1 MSDYQSPRF
10 VLPEELQGLKKL
22 AFNLWWSWNPQARE
36 LFATIDPSHGSI
48 RNPVRLLRQ
57 TPIERLEELVRDSAF
72 MARYHEV
79 IEQLE
84 SYLQDDQT
92 WFSRTYPGFAGGPV
106 AYFSAEFAF
115 HECLPIYS
123 GGLGVLAGDHCKSA
137 SDLGVPFVGMGL
149 LYRNGYFRQE
159 IDRAGHQNVIYPSH
173 PFEEM
178 PLEVVKDASGHDL
191 IISVELPYRRLYA
204 RLWQVSVGRVK
215 VYLLDSDIPENS
227 PADRAITSQLY
238 GAERDL
244 RISQEILLGIGGVRV
259 LEVLGIEPSVWHMNE
274 GHVAFLGL
282 ERIRR
287 FMERY
292 HLDFDDAVEAVAAST
307 VFTTHTPV
315 AAGNETFTLPRV
327 HKYFRNY
334 CESAGIPLA
343 SLLGLGAQTRPD
355 GRKVF
360 SMTVLAV
367 RLSALTN
374 GVSALHGEV
383 ARKMWRHLWPGVTE
397 PEVPITSI
405 TNGVHTHTW
414 IAPEMVALYDRHLN
428 GRWQEH
434 LTDEQY
440 WKHVEEI
447 PDEVLWETHQK
458 LKNRLIG
465 FVRERLLRRL
475 NRLAASKEELAAVEH
490 ILDPEALTIGFAR
503 RFAPYKRADLIF
515 RDIDRARRLLTQPGK
530 PVQILFAGKAHP
542 ADKLGQALI
551 RRINEISQWEGFR
564 GRVVFLEDYDMKVAR
579 HLVQGVDLWL
589 NNPRRPLEASGTSGQ
604 KVPINGGINCS
615 ILDGWWAEGYNG
627 DNGWAIGSGEEFE
640 TTEEQDAA
648 DAEAL
653 YGVLE
658 NEIIPLFYDRDS
670 DGLPKGWIRKMKASI
685 SSIVPVFNTETMV
698 SRYVE
703 RMYVPMA
710 RRGMRF
716 VADRFASAAALAAW
730 KKHIRQSW
738 PFVHFTDVTAV
749 NGEGIEVT
757 ARIYLGAVDPASVR
771 VELLCEPCSV
781 NGVLPHTVPM
791 ESHGLDAEGIYRYH
805 IRYQPEPR
813 HQWRYRLRI
822 IPSHP
827 MLSHK
832 HELGLIHWY
841 DCEALS

>member
-10 VLPEELQGLKKL
+10 VLPDELHGLKDL
-22 AFNLWWSWNPQARE
+22 AFNLWWSWNPEAQD
-36 LFATIDPSHGSI
+36 LFAAIDPSHGSV

-57 TPIERLEELVRDSAF
+57 TPVERLEELTRDPSF
-72 MARYHEV
+72 MAKYHEV
-79 IEQLE
+79 MERLQ
-84 SYLQDDQT
+84 SYLHDDNT
-92 WFSRTYPGFAGGPV
+92 WFRRTYPSFSDGPV

-137 SDLGVPFVGMGL
+137 SDLGVPFVGVGL

-159 IDRAGHQNVIYPSH
+159 IDPAGNQNVIYPNH

-178 PLEVVKDASGHDL
+178 PLQVVKDASGQDL
-191 IISVELPYRRLYA
+191 TISVELPYRRLYA
-204 RLWQVSVGRVK
+204 RLWRVDVGRVSI
-215 VYLLDSDIPENS
+215 YLLDSDIPENS

-238 GAERDL
+238 SAGRDL
-244 RISQEILLGIGGVRV
+244 RISQEILLGIGGVRA
-259 LEVLGIEPSVWHMNE
+259 LEVLGVEPSVWHMNE

-287 FMERY
+287 YMERY
-292 HLDFDDAVEAVAAST
+292 QLDFDDAVEAVAAST

-315 AAGNETFTLPRV
+315 PAGNETFTLPRM
-327 HKYFRNY
+327 HKYFRDY

-343 SLLGLGAQTRPD
+343 SLLSLGAQSTSR

-360 SMTVLAV
+360 SMTVLAI
-367 RLSALTN
+367 RLSGLTN
-374 GVSALHGEV
+374 GVSALHGQV
-383 ARKMWRHLWPGVTE
+383 ARKMWQHLWPGVTE

-414 IAPEMVALYDRHLN
+414 IAREFGALYDKYLN
-428 GRWQEH
+428 GRWQDH
-434 LTDEQY
+434 LTDDQY
-440 WKHVEEI
+440 WKHVLEI
-447 PDEVLWETHQK
+447 PDEVLWQTHQN
-458 LKNRLIG
+458 LKNRLIE
-465 FVRERLLRRL
+465 FVRDRLRRRL
-475 NRLAASKEELAAVEH
+475 NRLGAGEDELGAASN
-490 ILDPEALTIGFAR
+490 ILNPDALTIGFAR

-515 RDIDRARRLLTQPGK
+515 SDIERARRLFGDPDR
-530 PVQILFAGKAHP
+530 PVQIIFAGKAHP
-542 ADKLGQALI
+542 ADEQGQALI
-551 RRINEISQWEGFR
+551 RRINEICQWDGFR
-564 GRVVFLEDYDMKVAR
+564 GRVIFLEDYDMKVAR
-579 HLVQGVDLWL
+579 YLVQGVDLWL

-615 ILDGWWAEGYNG
+615 ILDGWWAEGYDG
-627 DNGWAIGSGEEFE
+627 HNGWAIGNGEEFS
-640 TTEEQDAA
+640 TVEEQDAA
-648 DAEAL
+648 DAAAL
-653 YGVLE
+653 YDVLE
-658 NEIIPLFYDRDS
+658 NQVIPLYYDRDEN
-670 DGLPKGWIRKMKASI
+670 GLPTGWIQKMKASI
-685 SSIVPVFNTETMV
+685 STIAPTFNTETMV

-703 RMYVPMA
+703 QMYIPMA

-716 VADRFASAAALAAW
+716 VADRFASASALAAW
-730 KKHIRQSW
+730 KRLIRQSW
-738 PFVHFTDVTAV
+738 PFVHFTDVAV
-749 NGEGIEVT
+749 HNGEAIEVT

-771 VELLCEPCSV
+771 VELLCEPDSV

-805 IRYQPEPR
+805 IRYRPETGDS
-813 HQWRYRLRI
+813 WRYRLRV

-841 DCEALS
+841 DCDKLE